1 MDTAI
6 ETKLTSTPFR
16 RDPEEITPW
25 SETCGAIRCLIEE
38 SDLAAAEVHHVKI
51 QDAKLHYHKKT
62 DEIYYI
68 IDGEGNITSGQITTM
83 VIKSGPTNGYY
94 IFTGYIPCLQSGHC
108 GFTICVLPKNN
119 DLVDKYDSGLIVWDD
134 TTSKDKK
141 IVATK

>member
-1 MDTAI
+1 MDTAL

-68 IDGEGNITSGQITTM
+68 IDCEGKLVLDDKEVAVKKGVVVYVPRGVKHKAVGDLTVLT
-83 VIKSGPTNGYY
+83 VC
-94 IFTGYIPCLQSGHC
+94 IPRG
-108 GFTICVLPKNN
+108 VL
-119 DLVDKYDSGLIVWDD
+119 DD
-134 TTSKDKK
+134 
-141 IVATK
+141 VHEVE